1 MILTNVKTV
10 LERIRAAENR
20 FKRPTGAVNLLAV
33 SKKCT
38 AEQIIEAYQAGI
50 VRFGESY
57 LQEAEL
63 KIPKLSR
70 YPIEWHF
77 IGPVQSNKTSGIA
90 KHFDWVH
97 SIDRL
102 KIAQRLSEQRPPGRG
117 KLNVCIQLNVSAED
131 SKSGVSLKDLA
142 ALVDSVST
150 LPNIKLRGLMAIP
163 APSPDF
169 DKQCLSYH
177 LLNDALQCLKISN
190 ENNGDH
196 RQLDYNLDTLSM
208 GMSNDL
214 EAAIG
219 EGSTLVRVG
228 SAIFGSRTTK
238 S

>member
-1 MILTNVKTV
+1 M
-10 LERIRAAENR
+10 AENR
-20 FKRPTGAVNLLAV
+20 FERPAGAVTLLAV

-57 LQEAEL
+57 LQEAEQ
-63 KIPKLSR
+63 KMRKLSR
-70 YPIEWHF
+70 YPIKWHF

-102 KIAQRLSEQRPPGRG
+102 KIAQKLSERRPPGRG
-117 KLNVCIQLNVSAED
+117 KLNVCIQVNVSGED
-131 SKSGVSLKDLA
+131 SKSGVSLKDLT
-142 ALVDSVST
+142 ALVNSVSA

-163 APSPDF
+163 AQNPDF
-169 DKQCLSYH
+169 DKQCLSYQ
-177 LLNDALQCLKISN
+177 LLNNALQCLKISS

-196 RQLDYNLDTLSM
+196 RQLNYNLDTLSM

-228 SAIFGSRTTK
+228 SAIFGNRTTK
-238 S
+238 NDAKKDRKT